1 MPMTIILAALL
12 VWCTDVCDAAAQTLL
27 KMTINTLNPK
37 LGSFK
42 QVLSFVFS
50 LVRVPRIWA
59 VSVLS
64 ISSLSIWLIV
74 LNKVDLNLAYAFDSM
89 RYILTV
95 FSSLLLLKEHISPMH
110 WAGVAAIFLGIII
123 VVLN

>member
-95 FSSLLLLKEHISPMH
+95 FSSLLLLKERISPMH

>member
-12 VWCTDVCDAAAQTLL
+12 VLCTDVCDAAVQTLL
-27 KMTINTLNPK
+27 KMTINTLSPK

-50 LVRVPRIWA
+50 LVRFPRIWA

-95 FSSLLLLKEHISPMH
+95 FSSLLFLKERISPMH
-110 WAGVAAIFLGIII
+110 WAGVAAIFFGIIF
-123 VVLN
+123 VVFN